1 MQATD
6 PLDGEVSQ
14 ASLGRKSEIVNIL
27 TDEGG

>member
-6 PLDGEVSQ
+6 LLDGEVSQ
-14 ASLGRKSEIVNIL
+14 ASLSQKSAIVNIL

>member
-6 PLDGEVSQ
+6 LLEGEVSQ
-14 ASLGRKSEIVNIL
+14 ASLGRKSAMLSIL